1 MPPSFSPM
9 NASKSPSLSIST
21 KVGAPETPTP
31 TPLKGLFPPVCAAKL
46 TAYAGATPRVASKAV
61 AKAAHPSW
69 CRSCRNRLRALWKCK
84 RCWINSDT
92 NRRSS
97 RRSHFLPECESCLRN
112 RLNKFPE
119 SFFRTRRSWCVNS
132 RIIVFGILEIL
143 LNFMMSPNRIGLER
157 LHRIYVT
164 AKQNFNLK

>member
-1 MPPSFSPM
+1 MLPAYSPI
-9 NASKSPSLSIST
+9 NTSKSPSLSIST
-21 KVGAPETPTP
+21 KEGLLADPTSTPF
-31 TPLKGLFPPVCAAKL
+31 KGLFPPVCMVGNPA
-46 TAYAGATPRVASKAV
+46 AYAGATPMVASKAV

-97 RRSHFLPECESCLRN
+97 RRSHFLPEWESCLRN
-112 RLNKFPE
+112 RLNNFPE

-132 RIIVFGILEIL
+132 RIMVFGILEVLLIL
-143 LNFMMSPNRIGLER
+143 MMSLNRVGLER

-164 AKQNFNLK
+164 AKF